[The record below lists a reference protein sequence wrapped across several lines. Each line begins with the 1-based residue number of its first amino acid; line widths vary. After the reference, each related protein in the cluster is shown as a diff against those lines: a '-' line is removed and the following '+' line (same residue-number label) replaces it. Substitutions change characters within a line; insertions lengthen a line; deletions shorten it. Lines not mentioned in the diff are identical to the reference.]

1 MAMEAEVG
9 VLWPQTKECLLS
21 SMKEKKIP
29 VIRTGNERATY
40 LAS

>member
-21 SMKEKKIP
+21 SMKEKKFQLSEQGM
-29 VIRTGNERATY
+29 REQLT
-40 LAS
+40 